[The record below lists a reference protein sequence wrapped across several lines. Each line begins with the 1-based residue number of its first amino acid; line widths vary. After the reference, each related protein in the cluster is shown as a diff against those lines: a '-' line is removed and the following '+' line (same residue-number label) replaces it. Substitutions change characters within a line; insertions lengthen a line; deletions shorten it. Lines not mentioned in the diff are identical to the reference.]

1 MDDVRKKA
9 KDLEASVLS
18 LSSGS
23 HNTEIQHLF
32 SQFHEALQ
40 KASIIGINLLF

>member
-1 MDDVRKKA
+1 MNFIQMDDVRKKA

-23 HNTEIQHLF
+23 HNTDIC
-32 SQFHEALQ
+32 S
-40 KASIIGINLLF
+40 ASFMKPYRKHQ